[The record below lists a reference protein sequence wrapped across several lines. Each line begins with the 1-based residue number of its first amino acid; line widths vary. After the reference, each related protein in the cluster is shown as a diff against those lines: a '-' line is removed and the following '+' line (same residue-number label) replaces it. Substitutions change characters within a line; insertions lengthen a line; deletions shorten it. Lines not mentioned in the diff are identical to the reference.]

1 MLLFIDNYDSFTYN
15 LVDYFGQL
23 ADEIRVFRNDAIS
36 LEEIEALQPEGIVIS
51 PGPGTPEQSGVSLEV
66 VKRLGEKIPVL
77 GICLGHQVI
86 GQIYGAKVIRAN
98 EPVHGKVSE
107 ILHKGDLLFTGIPSP
122 FPATRY
128 HSLVVE
134 WDSLPEELEVI
145 AHTSDQIIMAMRHR
159 RFSVVGIQ
167 FHPESILTRDG
178 LKMLSNWYRSIKKV
192 EEAI

>member
-36 LEEIEALQPEGIVIS
+36 LEEIEALQAEGIVIS

-66 VKRLGEKIPVL
+66 VKRLGKKIPVL

-86 GQIYGAKVIRAN
+86 GQIYGAKVIRAD

-107 ILHKGDLLFTGIPSP
+107 ILHKGDLLFEGIPSP
-122 FPATRY
+122 FQATRY

-159 RFSVVGIQ
+159 RFPVVGIQ

-178 LKMLSNWYRSIKKV
+178 MKMLSNWYRSIKKV